1 LSSAASDRV
10 DEVDGPGARVA
21 VVASAASSPP
31 GGPFDRAGILV
42 LLDRLIREVVGED
55 YDLGIDLEP
64 DVSFS
69 DDLELESLEFVQIGE
84 KLQEIYGERV
94 DFVAWFSDLDVDE
107 IIDLTVG
114 DLVEFIEGC
123 R

>member
-1 LSSAASDRV
+1 V
-10 DEVDGPGARVA
+10 DEVDDTSVSLG
-21 VVASAASSPP
+21 VVGTTATSPP
-31 GGPFDRAGILV
+31 GGPFDSAGILA
-42 LLDRLIREVVGED
+42 LLDRVIREVVGED
-55 YDLGIDLEP
+55 YDLGIDLEL

>member
-1 LSSAASDRV
+1 MSSAASDRV

-21 VVASAASSPP
+21 VVGTAASSPP
-31 GGPFDRAGILV
+31 GGPFDGAGILA